1 MPSNSPLL
9 ATATARKYPTQLV
22 APGILWNVVLSYWG
36 LFLVAFGAAT
46 LLPLQSEAVLVGLLL
61 HDPAAVASLWLVATL
76 GNVLGSIVNWLL
88 GRAIERW
95 RDKRWF
101 PFSAAQLDKAQ
112 QRYRRYGQWSLLL
125 SWMPV
130 IGDPLTLIAG
140 IMREPFWRF
149 VLLVSLAKGGRYLVL
164 ALITLGWLNR

>member
-1 MPSNSPLL
+1 M
-9 ATATARKYPTQLV
+9 
-22 APGILWNVVLSYWG
+22 LSYWA
-36 LFLVAFGAAT
+36 LFLSAFGAAT

-61 HDPAAVASLWLVATL
+61 REPEALISLLLIATA

-88 GRAIERW
+88 GRGIEHL

-101 PFSAAQLDKAQ
+101 PFKPEQLAKAQ
-112 QRYRRYGQWSLLL
+112 QRYQRYGQWSLLL

-140 IMREPFWRF
+140 IMSEPFWRF
-149 VLLVSLAKGGRYLVL
+149 LVLVTLAKAGRYLVL
-164 ALITLGWLNR
+164 ALLTLGWMQH

>member
-1 MPSNSPLL
+1 M
-9 ATATARKYPTQLV
+9 
-22 APGILWNVVLSYWG
+22 LSSWG
-36 LFLVAFGAAT
+36 LFLSAFGAAT

-61 HDPAAVASLWLVATL
+61 HAPDAWLWLLLIATA

-88 GRAIERW
+88 GRGIERL

-101 PFSAAQLDKAQ
+101 PFSAAQLEKAQ
-112 QRYRRYGQWSLLL
+112 QRYQRYGQWSLLL

-140 IMREPFWRF
+140 IMREPLWRF
-149 VLLVSLAKGGRYLVL
+149 VLLVTLAKAARYLVL
-164 ALITLGWLNR
+164 VLLTLGWVHR

>member
-1 MPSNSPLL
+1 M
-9 ATATARKYPTQLV
+9 
-22 APGILWNVVLSYWG
+22 LSYWA
-36 LFLVAFGAAT
+36 LFLSAFGAAT

-61 HDPAAVASLWLVATL
+61 REPEVLVSLLLIATA

-88 GRAIERW
+88 GRGIEHL

-101 PFSAAQLDKAQ
+101 PFKPEQLEKAQ
-112 QRYRRYGQWSLLL
+112 QRYQRYGQWSLLL

-149 VLLVSLAKGGRYLVL
+149 VILVTVAKAGRYLVL
-164 ALITLGWLNR
+164 ALLTLGWMQH

>member
-1 MPSNSPLL
+1 MITS
-9 ATATARKYPTQLV
+9 T
-22 APGILWNVVLSYWG
+22 VLSYWG
-36 LFLVAFGAAT
+36 LFLAAFGAAT
-46 LLPLQSEAVLVGLLL
+46 LLPLQSEAVLVGLLVR
-61 HDPAAVASLWLVATL
+61 DPDAVAMLLLVATL

-88 GRAIERW
+88 GRAVERW

-101 PFSAAQLDKAQ
+101 PFSATQLDRAQ
-112 QRYRRYGQWSLLL
+112 QRYRRWGQWSLLL

-149 VLLVSLAKGGRYLVL
+149 VLLVTLAKAGRYLVL
-164 ALITLGWLNR
+164 ALITLGWLGS

>member
-1 MPSNSPLL
+1 M
-9 ATATARKYPTQLV
+9 
-22 APGILWNVVLSYWG
+22 LSYWA
-36 LFLVAFGAAT
+36 LFLSAFGAAT

-61 HDPAAVASLWLVATL
+61 REPEALVSLLLIATA

-88 GRAIERW
+88 GRGIEHL

-101 PFSAAQLDKAQ
+101 PFKSEQLAKAQ
-112 QRYRRYGQWSLLL
+112 QRYQRYGQWSLLL

-149 VLLVSLAKGGRYLVL
+149 LVLVTLAKAGRYLVL
-164 ALITLGWLNR
+164 ALLTLGWMQH

>member
-1 MPSNSPLL
+1 M
-9 ATATARKYPTQLV
+9 
-22 APGILWNVVLSYWG
+22 LSGWG
-36 LFLVAFGAAT
+36 LFLSAFGAAT

-61 HDPAAVASLWLVATL
+61 HEPEAWLLLLLIATA
-76 GNVLGSIVNWLL
+76 GNVLGSVVNWLL
-88 GRAIERW
+88 GRAIEHW

-101 PFSAAQLDKAQ
+101 PFSQAQLDKAQ
-112 QRYRRYGQWSLLL
+112 RRYQHYGQWSLLL

-149 VLLVSLAKGGRYLVL
+149 MLLVTLAKAGRYLVL
-164 ALITLGWLNR
+164 VLLTLGWVHR

>member
-1 MPSNSPLL
+1 M
-9 ATATARKYPTQLV
+9 
-22 APGILWNVVLSYWG
+22 LSYWG
-36 LFLVAFGAAT
+36 LFLAAFGAAT

-61 HDPAAVASLWLVATL
+61 HEPDALVLLLLVATL

-88 GRAIERW
+88 GRALERW

-101 PFSAAQLDKAQ
+101 PFSATQLEKAQ
-112 QRYRRYGQWSLLL
+112 QRYQRWGQWSLLL

-140 IMREPFWRF
+140 IMRESFWRF
-149 VLLVSLAKGGRYLVL
+149 VLLVTLAKGARYLVL
-164 ALITLGWLNR
+164 AMITLGWVHY